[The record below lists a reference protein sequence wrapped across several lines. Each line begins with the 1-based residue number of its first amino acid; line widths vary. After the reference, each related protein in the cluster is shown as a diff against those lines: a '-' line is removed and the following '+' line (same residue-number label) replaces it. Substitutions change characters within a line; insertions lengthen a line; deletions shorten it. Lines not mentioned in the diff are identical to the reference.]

1 MELLE
6 LLDKTS
12 IMGILVNDIISR
24 YHNSF
29 FYPSAEAKHF
39 HKSTFSGT
47 LTSDE
52 YHKRSEFNPGRVFN
66 RTEVFDV

>member
-29 FYPSAEAKHF
+29 FYPSAEAKHL
-39 HKSTFSGT
+39 HKSTFART

-52 YHKRSEFNPGRVFN
+52 YHKRS
-66 RTEVFDV
+66 